1 MNGELTLCEE
11 LYASAIA
18 LQELFGDS
26 PVIFQEHVQEFKR
39 SQVFRAFL
47 YADILRISSEQ
58 NEVPHTLRDCSA
70 LQKYADLIA
79 ELMLRIRLRYEWAQ
93 ESYALAR
100 RQN

>member
-47 YADILRISSEQ
+47 YADILRISSE
-58 NEVPHTLRDCSA
+58 
-70 LQKYADLIA
+70 
-79 ELMLRIRLRYEWAQ
+79 
-93 ESYALAR
+93 
-100 RQN
+100 